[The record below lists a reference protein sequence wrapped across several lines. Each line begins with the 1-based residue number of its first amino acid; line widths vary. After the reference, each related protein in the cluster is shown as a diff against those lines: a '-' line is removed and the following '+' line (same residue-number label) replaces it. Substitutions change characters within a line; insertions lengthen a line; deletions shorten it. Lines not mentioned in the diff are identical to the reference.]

1 MTFFVA
7 IQVYLLIGLVLML
20 MFDLMHYATRRI
32 VPEEVYNET
41 RYTNP
46 ERVYT
51 IVLWPIVLYTLMIAI
66 IKSKRSNDDETN
78 QD

>member
-7 IQVYLLIGLVLML
+7 IQIYLLIGLVLML
-20 MFDLMHYATRRI
+20 LFDLMHYATRRI

-51 IVLWPIVLYTLMIAI
+51 IVLWPIVLYTLAIAI

>member
-1 MTFFVA
+1 M
-7 IQVYLLIGLVLML
+7 LI
-20 MFDLMHYATRRI
+20 FDLMHYATRRI

-51 IVLWPIVLYTLMIAI
+51 IVLWPIVLYTLVIAI